1 MTDEVVVSVVAVALK
16 KLVSVDPLLFP
27 HPTASVSTA
36 APPTI
41 VILVLDA
48 VLDPDGMR
56 TLTLN
61 SATLRFTR
69 NPPGETAAVSGVTPL
84 LPGFERLPDRA
95 PALPTPES
103 LQAGQ
108 NTTAPTRGRE
118 VRSSAHIRFAGKDLT
133 PFPIVLSPRRVV
145 NYRHTVRFAWV
156 LVAVTASLAACSTAP
171 PPVRAEHV
179 RRESFGGAWPFTP
192 AAGTLTCHLSK
203 GGSIT
208 FTPDGSRTAY
218 AVDETADEW
227 SDKEGWHP
235 MSEIALD
242 DPGLPG
248 LKVSERDA
256 VREGRKICEAAG

>member
-1 MTDEVVVSVVAVALK
+1 MTDEVVVSVVGAVVDV
-16 KLVSVDPLLFP
+16 LVSVDPLLFP
-27 HPTASVSTA
+27 QPTASASTA

-48 VLDPDGMR
+48 VLDAKGMR

-61 SATLRFTR
+61 SATLRCTR
-69 NPPGETAAVSGVTPL
+69 NPPGETAAVSGVTPVV
-84 LPGFERLPDRA
+84 PGFERLSAPA

-103 LQAGQ
+103 LKAGQ
-108 NTTAPTRGRE
+108 NTPPRLRVGRTG
-118 VRSSAHIRFAGKDLT
+118 RPPHIRFAGKGL
-133 PFPIVLSPRRVV
+133 PLFAIVLSPRRAV

-156 LVAVTASLAACSTAP
+156 LVAVTVSLTACSTAP
-171 PPVRAEHV
+171 PPVRAEHLS
-179 RRESFGGAWPFTP
+179 RESFGGAWPFTP